1 MALAVRLTNIS
12 KNYRRTKAVKKISLE
27 IPRGVLFGFIGPDGA
42 GKSTLLKI
50 IAGILTYDQGELEVL
65 GQKVRNE
72 REAEIVKPK
81 LCFMPQGL
89 GVNLYQELS
98 VEENLDFFGRLRLV
112 PENELSLRK
121 MELLK
126 LTGLLPFRDRR
137 AKHLSGG
144 MKQKLALICSLIHE
158 PELIILDEPTTGV
171 DPVSREDFWTLLA
184 HLVAERGVTA
194 LVSTTYL
201 EEAER
206 FDQISLIHE
215 GRCLAKGSPKEILK
229 LARGK
234 AYLVEAKDPLETL
247 KKLSSSGLRPFPFP
261 EGLKVF
267 VPQGLKIEDRQNFQ
281 EVPVDLQDVVLSLT
295 FEEAEKGSRERIE
308 LSQLFGFTKIFQDE
322 IVIKAH
328 QLTKRFGD
336 FTAVDRVNL
345 EVRRGEI
352 YGLLGPNGAG
362 KTTLIRMLCGLL
374 PPTEGE
380 GLVAGFE
387 MRRAPRQI
395 KEHIGYLS
403 QAFSLYRDLTVAE
416 NIWFMGGVYGL
427 PGKIAKNRLE
437 KLLLFTGLYP
447 YRHLKAGELPLGLRQ
462 RLALAC
468 AVVHGPEIVF
478 LDEPTSGVDVAGRQ
492 AFWELIFWLSREAG
506 LTCLVTTHY
515 LVEAEHCDRLSL
527 MHQGRVVAEGS
538 PAELKN
544 KLEKTLGAPWIIE
557 VANPLKALDL
567 LRRKVPASMMG
578 RRLRFFYPG
587 EERETLSF
595 LERLRLK
602 PLSFTRGKVTM
613 DDVFIYHVREAGR

>member
-12 KNYRRTKAVKKISLE
+12 KSYRRTKAVKKISLE

-50 IAGILTYDQGELEVL
+50 IAGILTYDHGELEVL

-98 VEENLDFFGRLRLV
+98 IEENLDFFGRLRLV

>member
-112 PENELSLRK
+112 PENELPHRK

-234 AYLVEAKDPLETL
+234 AYLVEAKNPLETL

-308 LSQLFGFTKIFQDE
+308 LSELFGSTKIFQDE

-595 LERLRLK
+595 LERLGLK

>member
-12 KNYRRTKAVKKISLE
+12 KSYRRTKAVKKISLE

-81 LCFMPQGL
+81 LCLMPQGL

-267 VPQGLKIEDRQNFQ
+267 VPQGLEIEDRQNFQ

-308 LSQLFGFTKIFQDE
+308 LSELFGHTKIFQDE

-403 QAFSLYRDLTVAE
+403 QAFSLYRDLTVVE
-416 NIWFMGGVYGL
+416 NIWFMSGVYGL

-538 PAELKN
+538 PTELKN

-557 VANPLKALDL
+557 VADPLKALDL

-595 LERLRLK
+595 LERLGLK
-602 PLSFTRGKVTM
+602 PLSFTQGKVTM

>member
-1 MALAVRLTNIS
+1 MALAVRLINIS
-12 KNYRRTKAVKKISLE
+12 KSYRRTKAVKEISLE

-72 REAEIVKPK
+72 REAEDVKPR

-112 PENELSLRK
+112 PEDELSRRK
-121 MELLK
+121 TELLE

-171 DPVSREDFWTLLA
+171 DPLSREDFWTLLA

-215 GRCLAKGSPKEILK
+215 GRCLAKGSPKEILR

-234 AYLVEAKDPLETL
+234 AYLVQAKDPLLAL
-247 KKLSSSGLRPFPFP
+247 KKLSSLGLKPFPFP

-267 VPQGLKIEDRQNFQ
+267 IPQGLEIEGKQDFQ

-295 FEEAEKGSRERIE
+295 FEESERGERERIE
-308 LSQLFGFTKIFQDE
+308 LSELFGPTKIFQDE
-322 IVIKAH
+322 IVIKARR
-328 QLTKRFGD
+328 LTKRFGE
-336 FTAVDRVNL
+336 FTAVDSVNL

-403 QAFSLYRDLTVAE
+403 QAFSLYRDLTVTE

-427 PGKIAKNRLE
+427 PGKIATKRLE

-492 AFWELIFWLSREAG
+492 AFWELIFCLSREAG

-538 PAELKN
+538 PAELKT
-544 KLEKTLGAPWIIE
+544 KLEKTSGAPWIIE
-557 VANPLKALDL
+557 VDDPLKALDR
-567 LRRKVPASMMG
+567 LRPKVPASMMG
-578 RRLRFFYPG
+578 RRIRFFYPG
-587 EERETLSF
+587 EEEEILSF
-595 LERLRLK
+595 LKSLGLR
-602 PLSFTRGKVTM
+602 PLSFTQGKVTM
-613 DDVFIYHVREAGR
+613 DDVFIHHIREAGR

>member
-12 KNYRRTKAVKKISLE
+12 KSYRRTKAVKGISLE
-27 IPRGVLFGFIGPDGA
+27 VPCGILFGFIGPDGA

-72 REAEIVKPK
+72 REAEAVKPR

-98 VEENLDFFGRLRLV
+98 VEENLDFFGRLRLI
-112 PENELSLRK
+112 PEEELSRRK

-206 FDQISLIHE
+206 FDQISLIHN

-234 AYLVEAKDPLETL
+234 AYLVQAEEPLSAL
-247 KKLSSSGLRPFPFP
+247 KRLSSLGLKPFPFP

-267 VPQGLKIEDRQNFQ
+267 VPQGLEIKDKQSFQ

-295 FEEAEKGSRERIE
+295 FGESEQGSQKRIE
-308 LSQLFGFTKIFQDE
+308 LSELFGSAKIFQDE

-328 QLTKRFGD
+328 RLTKRFGD
-336 FTAVDRVNL
+336 FTAVDQVNL
-345 EVRRGEI
+345 EVKKGEI

-387 MRRAPRQI
+387 MRQAPREI

-416 NIWFMGGVYGL
+416 NIWFMSGVYGL
-427 PGKIAKNRLE
+427 PGKIARERLK

-447 YRHLKAGELPLGLRQ
+447 YRHLKAGELPLGHRQ

-492 AFWELIFWLSREAG
+492 AFWELIFCLSREAG

-527 MHQGRVVAEGS
+527 MHQGRIVAEGP
-538 PAELKN
+538 PAELKSN
-544 KLEKTLGAPWIIE
+544 LEKTLGAPWIIE
-557 VANPLKALDL
+557 ITDPLKALDL
-567 LRRKVPASMMG
+567 LRLKVPVSMMG

-587 EERETLSF
+587 EEGETLSF
-595 LERLRLK
+595 LEGLGIK
-602 PLSFTRGKVTM
+602 PLSLIRGKVTM
-613 DDVFIYHVREAGR
+613 DDVFIYHVREVKR

>member
-1 MALAVRLTNIS
+1 MALAVRLINIS
-12 KNYRRTKAVKKISLE
+12 KSYRRTKAVKEISLE

-72 REAEIVKPK
+72 REAENVKPR

-112 PENELSLRK
+112 PEDELSRRK
-121 MELLK
+121 TELLE

-171 DPVSREDFWTLLA
+171 DPLSREDFWTLLA

-215 GRCLAKGSPKEILK
+215 GRCLAKGSPKEILR

-234 AYLVEAKDPLETL
+234 AYLVQAKDPLLAL
-247 KKLSSSGLRPFPFP
+247 KKLSSLGLKPFPFP

-267 VPQGLKIEDRQNFQ
+267 IPQGLEIEGKQDFQ

-295 FEEAEKGSRERIE
+295 FEESERGERERIE
-308 LSQLFGFTKIFQDE
+308 LSELFGPTKIFQDE
-322 IVIKAH
+322 IVIKARR
-328 QLTKRFGD
+328 LTKRFGE
-336 FTAVDRVNL
+336 FTAVDSVNL

-403 QAFSLYRDLTVAE
+403 QAFSLYRDLTVME

-427 PGKIAKNRLE
+427 PGKIATKRLE

-492 AFWELIFWLSREAG
+492 AFWELIFCLSREAG

-538 PAELKN
+538 PAELKT

-557 VANPLKALDL
+557 VDDPLKALDR
-567 LRRKVPASMMG
+567 LRPKVPASMMG
-578 RRLRFFYPG
+578 RRIRFFYPG
-587 EERETLSF
+587 EEEEILSF
-595 LERLRLK
+595 LKSLGLR
-602 PLSFTRGKVTM
+602 PLSFTQGKVTM
-613 DDVFIYHVREAGR
+613 DDVFIHHIREAGR

>member
-1 MALAVRLTNIS
+1 MALAVRLINIS
-12 KNYRRTKAVKKISLE
+12 KSYRRTKAVKEISLE

-72 REAEIVKPK
+72 REAENVKPR

-112 PENELSLRK
+112 PEDELSRRK
-121 MELLK
+121 TELLE

-171 DPVSREDFWTLLA
+171 DPLSREDFWTLLA

-215 GRCLAKGSPKEILK
+215 GRCLAKGSPKEILR

-234 AYLVEAKDPLETL
+234 AYLVQAKDPLLAL
-247 KKLSSSGLRPFPFP
+247 KKLSSLGLKPFPFP

-267 VPQGLKIEDRQNFQ
+267 IPQGLEIEGKQDFQ

-295 FEEAEKGSRERIE
+295 FEESERGERERIE
-308 LSQLFGFTKIFQDE
+308 LSELFGPTKIFQDE
-322 IVIKAH
+322 IVIKARR
-328 QLTKRFGD
+328 LTKRFGE
-336 FTAVDRVNL
+336 FTAVDSVNL

-403 QAFSLYRDLTVAE
+403 QAFSLYRDLTVTE

-427 PGKIAKNRLE
+427 PGKIATKRLE

-492 AFWELIFWLSREAG
+492 AFWELIFCLSREAG

-538 PAELKN
+538 PAELKT

-557 VANPLKALDL
+557 VDDPLKALDR
-567 LRRKVPASMMG
+567 LRPKVPASMMG
-578 RRLRFFYPG
+578 RRIRFFYPG
-587 EERETLSF
+587 EEEEILSF
-595 LERLRLK
+595 LKSLGLR
-602 PLSFTRGKVTM
+602 PLSFTQGKVTM
-613 DDVFIYHVREAGR
+613 DDVFIHHIREAGR

>member
-12 KNYRRTKAVKKISLE
+12 KSYRRTKAVKKISLE

-81 LCFMPQGL
+81 LCLMPQGL

-267 VPQGLKIEDRQNFQ
+267 VPQGLEIEDRQNFQ

-295 FEEAEKGSRERIE
+295 FEESEKGSKERIE
-308 LSQLFGFTKIFQDE
+308 LSELLAPQKSFKTK
-322 IVIKAH
+322 
-328 QLTKRFGD
+328 
-336 FTAVDRVNL
+336 
-345 EVRRGEI
+345 
-352 YGLLGPNGAG
+352 
-362 KTTLIRMLCGLL
+362 
-374 PPTEGE
+374 
-380 GLVAGFE
+380 
-387 MRRAPRQI
+387 
-395 KEHIGYLS
+395 S
-403 QAFSLYRDLTVAE
+403 SLR
-416 NIWFMGGVYGL
+416 
-427 PGKIAKNRLE
+427 
-437 KLLLFTGLYP
+437 
-447 YRHLKAGELPLGLRQ
+447 
-462 RLALAC
+462 
-468 AVVHGPEIVF
+468 
-478 LDEPTSGVDVAGRQ
+478 PTS
-492 AFWELIFWLSREAG
+492 
-506 LTCLVTTHY
+506 
-515 LVEAEHCDRLSL
+515 
-527 MHQGRVVAEGS
+527 
-538 PAELKN
+538 
-544 KLEKTLGAPWIIE
+544 
-557 VANPLKALDL
+557 
-567 LRRKVPASMMG
+567 
-578 RRLRFFYPG
+578 
-587 EERETLSF
+587 
-595 LERLRLK
+595 
-602 PLSFTRGKVTM
+602 
-613 DDVFIYHVREAGR
+613 